1 MTKIYTKS
9 TWVDEILSGAE
20 RYDIKTD
27 FGTPVESNV
36 QINLAT
42 VVATAGTAVDAEKMN
57 NIENGIDGLDT
68 LVAAGGV
75 SIIHAATS
83 KTPPVDADEL
93 PLVDSALG
101 FALKKLTWANIK
113 ATIKTYFDTLY
124 NPIVTPGTA
133 GNMLA
138 SNGTNW
144 VSLASNYRL
153 TRILNIYNG
162 TTTYTPTAGTRAL
175 YVECIGGGG
184 AGGGAAVASSNLSL
198 GSGGASGQCTA
209 AWVTSING
217 PYSVSVGAGGTGV
230 SGAAGNAGGNSSFI
244 SNSSVTICSSCGG
257 AGGTVLSAGTSIK
270 AEAGASGYSSAVGDL
285 ILKGGDGCAGLRLSA
300 TVGVAGSGGGAPMGG
315 GLAAGLIVNASSA
328 AVAGVAGGNYGG
340 GGSGAITTGAVQ
352 TGGAGAPGVIRVWE
366 FA

>member
-1 MTKIYTKS
+1 MSKIYTKN
-9 TWVDEILSGAE
+9 TWVDELLSGAE

-27 FGTPVESNV
+27 GGTPVESNV
-36 QINLAT
+36 QISLAT
-42 VVATAGTAVDAEKMN
+42 VVATAGTAVSAATMN

-68 LVAAGGV
+68 LVAEGGV

-93 PLVDSALG
+93 PLVDSNASFG
-101 FALKKLTWANIK
+101 LKKLTWASIK

-184 AGGGAAVASSNLSL
+184 AGGGAAAASSNLSL
-198 GSGGASGQCTA
+198 GGGGGAGAYSAKWLTG
-209 AWVTSING
+209 SIKSS
-217 PYSVSVGAGGTGV
+217 YTVSVGAGGTGV
-230 SGAAGNAGGNSSFI
+230 SGAAGNAGGSTTFDSP
-244 SNSSVTICSSCGG
+244 SICTAAGGSGGGTLAAGTAVNTQGGG
-257 AGGTVLSAGTSIK
+257 AGGLSS
-270 AEAGASGYSSAVGDL
+270 SGVGDL
-285 ILKGGDGCAGLRLSA
+285 KLDSADGGWGLRLSA
-300 TVGVAGSGGGAPMGG
+300 SIGRAGSGGGAPIGG
-315 GLAAGLIVNASSA
+315 GLTGAPAATAAGI
-328 AVAGVAGGNYGG
+328 AGGNYGG
-340 GGSGAITTGAVQ
+340 GGSGAITTAAVQ
-352 TGGAGAPGVIRVWE
+352 TGGAGASGVIRIWE